1 TFIKTKENQE
11 LMARSP
17 YYGSSYLDY
26 LSLPNPHLC
35 FFFMVVFFV
44 FSFTW
49 YLNYESI
56 LEDTMNNLKFFIILS
71 PLFLL
76 LLVHFFSGGLSLYV
90 PLPEQDSI
98 HHAGSSP
105 WGVAAVLVVI
115 LFMVSYQ
122 SDIHEMWFPFGA
134 K

>member
-1 TFIKTKENQE
+1 
-11 LMARSP
+11 MARSP

-35 FFFMVVFFV
+35 FFFIVVFFV
-44 FSFTW
+44 FSLTW
-49 YLNYESI
+49 YLNCESV
-56 LEDTMNNLKFFIILS
+56 LEDTLDQLKLFLMFT

-76 LLVHFFSGGLSLYV
+76 LLVHFFSGGLSFYV
-90 PLPEQDSI
+90 PWPEQDSI
-98 HHAGSSP
+98 HRAGSSP
-105 WGVAAVLVVI
+105 WGVAAVLVLI

-122 SDIHEMWFPFGA
+122 SDFQERWFPFGA